1 MRLPIILS
9 IITIAV
15 FVIIVCC
22 NKKAVNKPSG
32 TGSKKNSDNEG
43 TIEFVPDPAN
53 PLFGKEDNKEKKRDK

>member
-15 FVIIVCC
+15 IVIIVCC
-22 NKKAVNKPSG
+22 NKKSGNKFSAAG
-32 TGSKKNSDNEG
+32 GKKSSDNEG